1 MGEKDDYDS
10 ENSWIAEGLP
20 SSSHRL
26 FSLSV
31 GKGHELGEGVANGLL
46 RVSALYV
53 KKNQTTAQRRNS
65 SSHLRSRPTCPG
77 LPRGRTDMMARAIG
91 ITRDSRVEDL
101 PDRIHTVW

>member
-53 KKNQTTAQRRNS
+53 KKIKPQHSGAIAAHTCEAARRARDFHAAGQT
-65 SSHLRSRPTCPG
+65 
-77 LPRGRTDMMARAIG
+77 
-91 ITRDSRVEDL
+91 
-101 PDRIHTVW
+101 